1 MFMQMFMHMFTHMFT
16 HMFILMFIDI
26 FIKMFMLTQPFKNN
40 HLNRWHWPQHK
51 LFPIARLNLIL
62 NDIDLALC
70 ALLHFQSGR
79 VVRALVEPSKY
90 YVGPVFEST
99 CGTSRSRLED
109 IVKLDAVQL
118 YNYQRSNKAVGVL
131 VLWVT
136 CQNTVWNHCMI
147 AVKR

>member
-1 MFMQMFMHMFTHMFT
+1 MFTVMFTHMFT
-16 HMFILMFIDI
+16 LTHLCTNMFTCLLAYTHIQKHL
-26 FIKMFMLTQPFKNN
+26 N
-40 HLNRWHWPQHK
+40 LNRWHWHQHK
-51 LFPIARLNLIL
+51 LFPNARLNLIL
-62 NDIDLALC
+62 SDIDLVLFAI
-70 ALLHFQSGR
+70 LHFQSGR

-131 VLWVT
+131 VL
-136 CQNTVWNHCMI
+136 
-147 AVKR
+147 